1 MSFFYPS
8 YDTAHCRRLHVF
20 LVALA
25 SIFSLHALDTTNDP
39 QGRYSITFV
48 VVTGPTQGRRFLK
61 EN

>member
-1 MSFFYPS
+1 M
-8 YDTAHCRRLHVF
+8 F